1 MLLKQVGADNGDK
14 GFQGNIPN
22 MKQGEYRYYPQDN
35 PNLKFADEK
44 YITREDFIV
53 LLNKYFPKY
62 IVRPDNIPSDADKDY
77 WIGSIGIMQESDG
90 NKYYEPI
97 VINKGYICFKEATKN
112 HSGTVYYIHDGVV
125 LIYKEDYKDL
135 SCN

>member
-14 GFQGNIPN
+14 YFQGNISN
-22 MKQGEYRYYPQDN
+22 MRQGEYGYYPQYN
-35 PNLKFADEK
+35 PNLKFAHEK
-44 YITREDFIV
+44 YIQRKDFIT

-62 IVRPDNIPSDADKDY
+62 IVSPLDMPYDADKEY
-77 WIGSIGIMQESDG
+77 WIGSIGIIKEVHG
-90 NKYYEPI
+90 EKIYAPI

-112 HSGTVYYIHDGVV
+112 QSGTVYYIHNGVILV
-125 LIYKEDYKDL
+125 YKEEYKEL

>member
-14 GFQGNIPN
+14 YFQGNIPN
-22 MKQGEYRYYPQDN
+22 MRQGEYRYYPQDN

-44 YITREDFIV
+44 HIKRENFII

-62 IVRPDNIPSDADKDY
+62 IVSPLDMPCDVDEKY
-77 WIGSIGIMQESDG
+77 WIGSIGIIKEIHGEKFYD
-90 NKYYEPI
+90 PI
-97 VINKGYICFKEATKN
+97 VINKGYICFEEATKN
-112 HSGTVYYIHDGVV
+112 KSGTVYYIHNGVILV
-125 LIYKEDYKDL
+125 YEEEYKEL